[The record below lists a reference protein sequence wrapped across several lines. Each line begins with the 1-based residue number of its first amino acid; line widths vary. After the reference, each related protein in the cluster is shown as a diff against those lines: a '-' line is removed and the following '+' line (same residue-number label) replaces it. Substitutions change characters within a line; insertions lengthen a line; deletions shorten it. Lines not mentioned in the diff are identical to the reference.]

1 MESGAEICRL
11 GAMQTFG
18 VLILLYAAV
27 IGGDGQGGGLRLFTL
42 IDEITFPCHSTVFW
56 EGYKILPRSTVA
68 TRQLSEKI
76 ERSRGKS
83 LQ

>member
-1 MESGAEICRL
+1 MGEH
-11 GAMQTFG
+11 
-18 VLILLYAAV
+18 
-27 IGGDGQGGGLRLFTL
+27 RLFTL

-56 EGYKILPRSTVA
+56 EGHKILPRSTVD